1 MLVGGNFGKPKPP
14 EKNKE
19 IGFESE
25 SEKLIKMK
33 NASVFDF
40 LYL

>member
-14 EKNKE
+14 EIRKSVLD
-19 IGFESE
+19 SE